1 MKKIGFVVLLGSTIF
16 LAACGGDSGS
26 SGSSTEELDPEEL
39 YMGKCSSCH
48 GGNLEGSSAPD
59 ISSVGARKSY
69 DEILDVI
76 LEGQGMMP
84 GGMLEGESAEEVANW
99 LSEKK

>member
-1 MKKIGFVVLLGSTIF
+1 MKKLVLSFVMGSAVF
-16 LAACGGDSGS
+16 LAACGGDSDS
-26 SGSSTEELDPEEL
+26 SGSSAEEMDPAEL

-59 ISSVGARKSY
+59 ISSVGASKSY

-84 GGMLEGESAEEVANW
+84 GGMLEGERAEEVAKW